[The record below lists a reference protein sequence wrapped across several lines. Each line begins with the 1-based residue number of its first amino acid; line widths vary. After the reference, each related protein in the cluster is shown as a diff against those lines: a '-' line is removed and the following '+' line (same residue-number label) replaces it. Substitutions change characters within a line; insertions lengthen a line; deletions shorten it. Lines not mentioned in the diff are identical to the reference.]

1 MINLGNFHGQNDC
14 IIQHFVGLRIC
25 SQEHGER
32 DQRPSSLCPETERE
46 VPFLGAQ
53 NSETD
58 TWAHFVG
65 RNALLQS
72 MHKAINPKEKSK
84 SLLTDVGR
92 YEETQQ
98 IWSILHFIEVIVIY
112 QKSLAKPLL
121 HSLAQKYEE
130 RRKVPGKNIFYPMDV
145 AFIQA
150 LRLNSIKSSQRNT
163 KQKAGAP
170 PTLRKGQKTHRREEK
185 GKKRREQ
192 MERRNDLNL
201 QWVS

>member
-1 MINLGNFHGQNDC
+1 MINLGKFHGQNDC
-14 IIQHFVGLRIC
+14 IIQYFVGLRIC

-53 NSETD
+53 NTETD

-65 RNALLQS
+65 RNTLLQS
-72 MHKAINPKEKSK
+72 MRKAINPKERSK
-84 SLLTDVGR
+84 NLLTDVGR

-98 IWSILHFIEVIVIY
+98 IWSILHFIEAIVIY

-130 RRKVPGKNIFYPMDV
+130 RRKVPGKNIFLPNGCCIYPSLK
-145 AFIQA
+145 AQ
-150 LRLNSIKSSQRNT
+150 LNQEFPKEYKTESWSTSNSV
-163 KQKAGAP
+163 
-170 PTLRKGQKTHRREEK
+170 RKGQKTHRREEK
-185 GKKRREQ
+185 GKERREQ

-201 QWVS
+201 Q